1 APGVLAVLTGKEL
14 TEDDLGTLGPR
25 FMPEDMGG
33 PKGYRSVRTLLA
45 TDRVRYVGERVA
57 MVVAETR
64 EQARDA
70 AELVQVDYKALP
82 AVVST
87 VAATAPGAPQ
97 IYEGAAQNIS
107 FTLRMGD
114 KAKADA
120 AFAKAHH
127 VARVRLVNNRLSA
140 NSMEPRSAI
149 GAFDPVG
156 GGYTLY
162 TSTQNP
168 HGVRGE
174 LANLILKVPETRVR
188 VVAPD
193 VGGGFG
199 MKGGLYPEEALVLWA
214 ARRVGRPVKWIAQ

>member
-1 APGVLAVLTGKEL
+1 AGA
-14 TEDDLGTLGPR
+14 
-25 FMPEDMGG
+25 
-33 PKGYRSVRTLLA
+33 
-45 TDRVRYVGERVA
+45 
-57 MVVAETR
+57 
-64 EQARDA
+64 
-70 AELVQVDYKALP
+70 
-82 AVVST
+82 T
-87 VAATAPGAPQ
+87 VAAAGPGAPQ
-97 IYEGAAQNIS
+97 IYEGAARNIS
-107 FTLRMGD
+107 FTRRMGD

-199 MKGGLYPEEALVLWA
+199 LKGGLYPEEGLVLWA
-214 ARRVGRPVKWIAQ
+214 ARRVGRPVKWIAQRGDGLMSDDHGRDQVLEGELAVDKNGRILGLRAKALHNVGAYIAGSGAIPLVFSLMLLPGV